1 MEFTINDIA
10 SLVMILSGWVSVY
23 AGFRSKVAIL
33 ENDVAGLRD
42 LVTELRQDIK
52 LLLSKNLA

>member
-1 MEFTINDIA
+1 MDFTINDIT

-23 AGFRSKVAIL
+23 AGFRSRIAIL
-33 ENDVAGLRD
+33 ENDVMGLRD

-52 LLLSKNLA
+52 MLLSKNLV

>member
-1 MEFTINDIA
+1 MEFTLNDIT

-23 AGFRSKVAIL
+23 AGFRSKIAIL
-33 ENDVAGLRD
+33 ENDVASLRD

-52 LLLSKNLA
+52 MLLGKNLV